1 MHDFQAKMEKKYM
14 FVYQL
19 HVNLGKQNG
28 TNGNKLQKK
37 IPQRQVD
44 ERCSLLE
51 LETPQFSYQE
61 QLVLNW
67 KMFQCCDP
75 NL

>member
-37 IPQRQVD
+37 KYLKD
-44 ERCSLLE
+44 
-51 LETPQFSYQE
+51 
-61 QLVLNW
+61 
-67 KMFQCCDP
+67 K
-75 NL
+75 